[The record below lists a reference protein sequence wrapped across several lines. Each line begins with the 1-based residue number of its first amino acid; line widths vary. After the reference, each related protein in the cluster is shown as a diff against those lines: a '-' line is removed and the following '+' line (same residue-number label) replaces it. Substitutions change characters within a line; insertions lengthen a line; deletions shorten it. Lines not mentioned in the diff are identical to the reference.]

1 MWAAQVPSS
10 LFCQECVLNSPPRN
24 YAYCYKKKVED
35 LAAWPLHQIEDYNK
49 IQLLD
54 ITLAIS

>member
-1 MWAAQVPSS
+1 MLIVIK
-10 LFCQECVLNSPPRN
+10 R
-24 YAYCYKKKVED
+24 KVED